1 MLTVFKVDTSHLQN
15 PWFHSLKP
23 MLSDR
28 NLMPFSKHYPPL
40 SKTVYLYRSPA
51 PKLKPR
57 THEAPPPRRASA
69 ASPSP
74 YGGEWCALQITAPTL
89 IWPPKIIRNFAHH
102 SRTVASVPRPPTT
115 SEGIHSPLWR
125 GGDGALSLVAGGRGT
140 ETTVLLWY
148 ALLALLKYG
157 VKISRTGCS

>member
-74 YGGEWCALQITAPTL
+74 YGGE
-89 IWPPKIIRNFAHH
+89 
-102 SRTVASVPRPPTT
+102 
-115 SEGIHSPLWR
+115 
-125 GGDGALSLVAGGRGT
+125 
-140 ETTVLLWY
+140 
-148 ALLALLKYG
+148 
-157 VKISRTGCS
+157 